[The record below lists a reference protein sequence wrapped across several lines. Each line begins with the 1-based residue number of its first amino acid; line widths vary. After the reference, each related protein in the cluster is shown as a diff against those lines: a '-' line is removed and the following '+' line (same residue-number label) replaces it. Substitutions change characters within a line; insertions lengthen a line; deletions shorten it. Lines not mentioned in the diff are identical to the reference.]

1 MNRNFTPRCYCLALL
16 LALAAALTAKAQAGD
31 KWNLSDTPQE
41 RRAAAV
47 LDTIEKG
54 DEAAVRQFF
63 DEHAA
68 PSFRE
73 MAPIEAHLEQFQRMK
88 RDLAG
93 MQVVG
98 VDVPRPDLVLLDLKV
113 GGGAMYRLRVEL
125 EPAPPNRVAGIAVVR
140 AGDAPAAVT
149 FSSPDDLDLRLRRMT
164 EEDRFSGVVYA
175 ARGGRPVF
183 RKAYGWA
190 DRAGQT
196 ANRPDTLF
204 NLGSIDKQFTAVAIL
219 RLAQEGRLSLEDT
232 VGKHLKGFAPGVAD
246 KVTVRQLLQHRSG
259 LGDYLTDPKFNEK
272 VNTFRTVNDYLALAR
287 AAKLGFEPGKGERY
301 SNLGYVVLGGII
313 EAVTGRSYYDVVRDF
328 VFVPA
333 GMNSTGS
340 FETGSGVKNMAVGYT
355 RLRRGEQ
362 TGGGAP
368 AQLIPNSRYFAPK
381 GSPAGGGY
389 STADDLRRYV
399 DALLDNRL
407 LKPEFTKL
415 MLTRFEPGREM
426 PRKLWGFAG
435 GAEGVNAAVYLNPTT
450 RDVVIVL
457 ANLDMPVAEEVGE
470 MVFQNLGKL

>member
-1 MNRNFTPRCYCLALL
+1 MNRNFYPRFCCLALL
-16 LALAAALTAKAQAGD
+16 FALAAAQTSKAQAGD

-41 RRAAAV
+41 RHAAAL
-47 LDTIEKG
+47 LDAIEKG

-73 MAPIEAHLEQFQRMK
+73 MAPMEAHLAQFLRMK
-88 RDLAG
+88 RELAG
-93 MQVVG
+93 MRVVG
-98 VDVPRPDLVLLDLKV
+98 VEVPRRDLVLLELKA
-113 GGGAMYRLRVEL
+113 GGGEMYRLRVEL
-125 EPAPPNRVAGIAVVR
+125 EPAPPNRVAAVAVR
-140 AGDAPAAVT
+140 RAEAAHAAAT
-149 FSSPDDLDLRLRRMT
+149 ISSADDLDLRLRRMA

-190 DRAGQT
+190 DRARRA

-204 NLGSIDKQFTAVAIL
+204 NLGSIDKQFTAVAVL

-232 VGKHLKGFAPGVAD
+232 VGKHLKGFAPEVAD
-246 KVTVRQLLQHRSG
+246 KVTIRQLLQHRSG
-259 LGDYLTDPKFNEK
+259 LGDYLNDSKFNENI
-272 VNTFRTVNDYLALAR
+272 NTFRTVNDYLTLAR
-287 AAKLGFEPGKGERY
+287 AARPGFEPGKGERY

-313 EAVTGRSYYDVVRDF
+313 EAATGRSYYDVVREF
-328 VFVPA
+328 VFAPA
-333 GMNSTGS
+333 GMDSTGS
-340 FETGSGVKNMAVGYT
+340 FESGSGVKNMAVGYT
-355 RLRRGEQ
+355 RLRRGEKD
-362 TGGGAP
+362 GGGAP
-368 AQLIPNSRYFAPK
+368 AQLIPNGKYFAPK

-389 STADDLRRYV
+389 SNADDLRRYA

-415 MLTRFEPGREM
+415 MLTRFEPGREL

-435 GAEGVNAAVYLNPTT
+435 GAEGVNAAVYMNPAT
-450 RDVVIVL
+450 RDVVVVL
-457 ANLDMPVAEEVGE
+457 ANLDMPVAEELGE
-470 MVFQNLGKL
+470 MIFQNVGKF

>member
-1 MNRNFTPRCYCLALL
+1 MNRNFHPRFCCLALL
-16 LALAAALTAKAQAGD
+16 FALAAAQTSRAQAGD

-41 RRAAAV
+41 RRAAAL
-47 LDTIEKG
+47 LDAIEKG

-63 DEHAA
+63 DEQAA

-73 MAPIEAHLEQFQRMK
+73 MAPMEAHLAQFRRMK
-88 RDLAG
+88 RNLAG
-93 MQVVG
+93 MRVVG
-98 VDVPRPDLVLLDLKV
+98 VDVRRRDLVLLELKV
-113 GGGAMYRLRVEL
+113 SGVEMYRLRVEL
-125 EPAPPNRVAGIAVVR
+125 EPAPPNRVAAVALAR
-140 AGDAPAAVT
+140 AEAAAPAT
-149 FSSPDDLDLRLRRMT
+149 FSSADDLDSRLRRMA

-190 DRAGQT
+190 DRAGRA

-204 NLGSIDKQFTAVAIL
+204 NLGSIDKQFTAVAVL

-232 VGKHLKGFAPGVAD
+232 VGRHLKGFAPEVAD
-246 KVTVRQLLQHRSG
+246 KVTIRQLLQHRSG
-259 LGDYLTDPKFNEK
+259 LGDYLGDSKFNENI
-272 VNTFRTVNDYLALAR
+272 NTFRTVNDYLALAR
-287 AAKLGFEPGKGERY
+287 AARPGFEPGKGERY

-313 EAVTGRSYYDVVRDF
+313 EAVTGRSYYDVVREF

-340 FETGSGVKNMAVGYT
+340 FESGSGVKNMAVGYT
-355 RLRRGEQ
+355 RLRRGEKG
-362 TGGGAP
+362 GGGAP
-368 AQLIPNSRYFAPK
+368 AQLIPNGRYFAPK

-389 STADDLRRYV
+389 STADDLRRYAE
-399 DALLDNRL
+399 ALFDNRL

-415 MLTRFEPGREM
+415 MLTRFEPGREL
-426 PRKLWGFAG
+426 PLGLWGFAG
-435 GAEGVNAAVYLNPTT
+435 GAEGVNAAVYLNPTS
-450 RDVVIVL
+450 RDLVIVL

-470 MVFQNLGKL
+470 MIFHNVGKL